1 LLCFGSQ
8 ILIPSIHAFLI
19 RPRAVPFAA
28 STLHADE
35 SGGANPSPCPLLDR
49 RGIRNRDGHRCLL
62 ERQCTGA
69 SSPVERTK
77 RKVATGDTPI
87 STYAHVDGRRCSC
100 SAQAQMLQVFVSR
113 GSMSRAGR
121 RPSADRV
128 EARVPSGRH
137 FSTEKPQLPLIET
150 KAMR

>member
-1 LLCFGSQ
+1 LLRLANSHP
-8 ILIPSIHAFLI
+8 LSIHAFLI

-35 SGGANPSPCPLLDR
+35 SGGANPSPCPMLDR

-69 SSPVERTK
+69 SSRVERTK

-87 STYAHVDGRRCSC
+87 STYAHVDGVAVAALRLRCFRFLFPGDRC
-100 SAQAQMLQVFVSR
+100 R
-113 GSMSRAGR
+113 GQGGVR
-121 RPSADRV
+121 
-128 EARVPSGRH
+128 
-137 FSTEKPQLPLIET
+137 QLIEWRRASLADAT
-150 KAMR
+150 LARKTPNCLSLRRKQ